1 MGASD
6 APGVPSGTVT
16 EETGSARWRDRP
28 EVTQPEGQ
36 KGEAN
41 DQDRAQRREGNGGHG
56 ESERLA
62 SLPHSSRGLQGT

>member
-16 EETGSARWRDRP
+16 EEETGSERWRDRP

-36 KGEAN
+36 KGEAD
-41 DQDRAQRREGNGGHG
+41 DQDRAQRREGNGSHS
-56 ESERLA
+56 ESEGLA
-62 SLPHSSRGLQGT
+62 SFLIPARPG